1 MRDPGVI
8 LPTPAAR
15 DSSVESTMVVASLA
29 LSLVM
34 IFGGIAAV
42 VQGFPYV
49 RLESGLAMVIGG
61 STAASA
67 GVILLGLTAILD
79 RLRKLQAGLSDSLAR
94 VGAGTLQPM
103 VPVSPAAPW
112 EGPGVPVPSVPA
124 PEVAPPERP
133 SLAGM
138 AAGMGAAGLAGLS
151 LGALRPGGRGAEPVF
166 EDPAHPEP
174 PHAEPQANAAEP
186 LLPDLLPEPAPLV
199 SAPAFEAEHG
209 AGPLEH
215 DLFAASERRPPVFSE
230 PEPIA
235 ATTLP
240 RDERIGPEFLA
251 PEPIG
256 LRPSLDESEPETAAL
271 PAAEPVFVEP
281 LSVEPPAP
289 EPAAPAAEVT
299 PEADAEERHAVG
311 SYSSGANTYV
321 MFSDGSIEADTPRG
335 RFTFASLDEL
345 KSFVNAGGE
354 EARGAA

>member
-1 MRDPGVI
+1 
-8 LPTPAAR
+8 
-15 DSSVESTMVVASLA
+15 MVVALLA
-29 LSLVM
+29 LSLAVTL
-34 IFGGIAAV
+34 GGIAAV

-79 RLRKLQAGLSDSLAR
+79 RLRKIQGSLSAR
-94 VGAGTLQPM
+94 DAETLPARNEAA
-103 VPVSPAAPW
+103 PAAAVPW
-112 EGPGVPVPSVPA
+112 DVTAPTAPVFPA

-133 SLAGM
+133 SLAGL
-138 AAGMGAAGLAGLS
+138 ATATGAAGLAGLS

-166 EDPAHPEP
+166 EDPASSEP
-174 PHAEPQANAAEP
+174 RAEAEP
-186 LLPDLLPEPAPLV
+186 LLPDLLPDAAPEPN
-199 SAPAFEAEHG
+199 PARG
-209 AGPLEH
+209 AGGAEED
-215 DLFAASERRPPVFSE
+215 DLFGGAERRPPVFSV
-230 PEPIA
+230 PEPA
-235 ATTLP
+235 PVTVAPLTAEAPAELELP
-240 RDERIGPEFLA
+240 A

-256 LRPSLDESEPETAAL
+256 LRSSLEEPA
-271 PAAEPVFVEP
+271 
-281 LSVEPPAP
+281 SAP
-289 EPAAPAAEVT
+289 EPDPVETPSAGPAFLDAPATEAAPAIEDAEAN
-299 PEADAEERHAVG
+299 PEPAPEERHAVG